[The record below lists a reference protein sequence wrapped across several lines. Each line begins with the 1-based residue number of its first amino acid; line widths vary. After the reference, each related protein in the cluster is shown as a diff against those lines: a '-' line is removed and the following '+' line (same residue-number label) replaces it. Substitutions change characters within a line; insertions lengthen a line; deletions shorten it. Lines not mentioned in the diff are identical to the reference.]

1 MKKDIYKLKKIEVK
15 SFDTKTLKSVLKV
28 YFTKNDQMQEFSHD
42 FDLKNP
48 VEIVNKILLEI
59 KKKDKII
66 IEDSDDILQNIY
78 IQRIDNEEEIE
89 VKMLNFFQILCSKCA
104 KLKSMTK
111 APEYMRIYDEIKVT
125 KFIL

>member
-1 MKKDIYKLKKIEVK
+1 MQKDIFRLKKIEVK
-15 SFDTKTLKSVLKV
+15 SFDTKTLKSTLKI
-28 YFTKNDQMQEFSHD
+28 YFTRNDQMQEFSHD